1 MQMPGLPAPAAP
13 VTAPVPAEVPIPIGG
28 LPVPVPGQVPA
39 PLAASLPA
47 EVPVPVLQAPLLG
60 SSAATGGPAIAR
72 CRPVSRTAPGRTGR
86 STSVRPSRA
95 PQKTQKTQKSQ
106 QAKAVRVDAVQ
117 TDAAHSARDRR
128 TRKIVEVGTRGA
140 SFVFRHRA
148 GNAVIFLVLLVA
160 AAQLFVLQISDA
172 ATLRAQAA
180 GQLKVTDLEKA
191 VRGSVVDRNN
201 QQLAF
206 TTESRALTFQ
216 PKRIRQQLEEAK
228 KKNSAAPD
236 PQQRLRDIAKEVAG
250 KLNNKPD
257 YQTVLKK
264 LQSDENFAYL
274 ARAVD
279 PAIAGVIS
287 EKYPEV
293 GSERQDLRQYPGGS
307 LAANVV
313 GGIDWDGHGLLG
325 LEESLDSVLSGTDGA
340 VTYDRGSDGVVIP
353 GSYRNRHR
361 SVNGSTVQLTID
373 DDIQFYVQQQVQQAK
388 NLSGAHDVSA
398 VVLDAKTG
406 EVLAMANDNTFDPSQ
421 DIGRQADKQLGNL
434 VVSSPFEPGSV
445 NKVITASSVIEYGL
459 SNPDEVLQVP
469 GAIQMGGV
477 TIHDAWDHGVMPYTT
492 TGVFG
497 KSSNVGTLML
507 AQRVGPERFYDMVRK
522 FGLGQRAN
530 VGLPGESAG
539 LVPPV
544 DQWSGSTFSN
554 LPIGQGLSMT
564 LLQMTGM
571 YQAIAN
577 DGLRMP
583 PRIIKATIGPD
594 GSRDRRTASRRYSG
608 GFSADRPDCAAD
620 VAGCRATRPDG
631 LPAGHGPGGRGAG
644 ISDGRQDRDRPAN
657 QPRVRL
663 LLRQRLLDH
672 LRRDGHRRRSALR
685 DRPDDGQPGAQC
697 GRLGRTLGGPAVPQH
712 RRLADAAG
720 ERAAVTRSGAAADL
734 AGHLSKSTVKPLGL
748 PTCVPGGRTC
758 GRVVPRT

>member
-1 MQMPGLPAPAAP
+1 M
-13 VTAPVPAEVPIPIGG
+13 
-28 LPVPVPGQVPA
+28 
-39 PLAASLPA
+39 
-47 EVPVPVLQAPLLG
+47 
-60 SSAATGGPAIAR
+60 
-72 CRPVSRTAPGRTGR
+72 SRAAPGRARR
-86 STSVRPSRA
+86 SPSVRPARN
-95 PQKTQKTQKSQ
+95 PRKPQ
-106 QAKAVRVDAVQ
+106 QAKAVRAD
-117 TDAAHSARDRR
+117 TFRDDAAHSARDRR

-140 SFVFRHRA
+140 SFAFRHRA
-148 GNAVIFLVLLVA
+148 GNAVIFMVLLVA

-180 GQLKVTDLEKA
+180 GQLKVTDVEKA

-257 YQTVLKK
+257 FQTVLKK
-264 LQSDENFAYL
+264 LQSDDNFAYL

-279 PAIAGVIS
+279 PAIAGAIS

-307 LAANVV
+307 LAANIV

-388 NLSGAHDVSA
+388 NLSGAHNVSA

-421 DIGRQADKQLGNL
+421 DIGRQGDKQLGNL

-539 LVPPV
+539 LVPPI

-571 YQAIAN
+571 YQAVAN

-583 PRIIKATIGPD
+583 PRIIKATIAPD
-594 GSRDRRTASRRYSG
+594 GSRTEEPRPEGIRVVSAQTAQTVRQML
-608 GFSADRPDCAAD
+608 
-620 VAGCRATRPDG
+620 RAVV
-631 LPAGHGPGGRGAG
+631 
-644 ISDGRQDRDRPAN
+644 QRDPMGY
-657 QPRVRL
+657 Q
-663 LLRQRLLDH
+663 Q
-672 LRRDGHRRRSALR
+672 G
-685 DRPDDGQPGAQC
+685 
-697 GRLGRTLGGPAVPQH
+697 TGPA
-712 RRLADAAG
+712 
-720 ERAAVTRSGAAADL
+720 AAVPGYQIAGKTGTAQQINPACGCYFDNVYWITFAGMATVDNPRYVIGLMMDNPERNADGTPGHSAASL
-734 AGHLSKSTVKPLGL
+734 FHNIAGWLMQRENVPLSPDPGPLLTLQG
-748 PTCVPGGRTC
+748 T
-758 GRVVPRT
+758 

>member
-1 MQMPGLPAPAAP
+1 MRRNDAKGARPTQLK
-13 VTAPVPAEVPIPIGG
+13 
-28 LPVPVPGQVPA
+28 
-39 PLAASLPA
+39 
-47 EVPVPVLQAPLLG
+47 G
-60 SSAATGGPAIAR
+60 SARGPR
-72 CRPVSRTAPGRTGR
+72 K
-86 STSVRPSRA
+86 
-95 PQKTQKTQKSQ
+95 PQKAR
-106 QAKAVRVDAVQ
+106 QAKDIREPKRFRKGKEAKKSGALVRADAMPEG
-117 TDAAHSARDRR
+117 HSATDRR
-128 TRKIVEVGTRGA
+128 TRQLVEVATRGA

-148 GNAVIFLVLLVA
+148 GNVVIFALMMVA
-160 AAQLFVLQISDA
+160 ATQLFILQVTDA
-172 ATLRAQAA
+172 PTLRAQAA
-180 GQLKVTDLEKA
+180 GQLKVTDVAKA
-191 VRGSVVDRNN
+191 VRGSIVDRNN
-201 QQLAF
+201 DQLAF
-206 TTESRALTFQ
+206 TIESRALTFQ

-236 PQQRLRDIAKEVAG
+236 PQQRLQDIAKEVSSR
-250 KLNNKPD
+250 LNNKPD
-257 YQTVLKK
+257 YPTVLKK
-264 LQSDENFAYL
+264 LQSNDNFVYL

-279 PAIAGVIS
+279 PAIASAIS
-287 EKYPEV
+287 DKYPEV

-325 LEESLDSVLSGTDGA
+325 LEDSLDSVLSGTDGS

-361 SVNGSTVQLTID
+361 AVNGSTVQLTID

-388 NLSGAHDVSA
+388 NLSGAHNVSA

-421 DIGRQADKQLGNL
+421 DIGRQGDRQLGNL

-459 SNPDEVLQVP
+459 TNPDEVLQVP
-469 GAIQMGGV
+469 GSIQMGGV
-477 TIHDAWDHGVMPYTT
+477 TVHDAWEHGVMPYTT

-522 FGLGQRAN
+522 FGLGQRTG

-564 LLQMTGM
+564 LLQMAGM
-571 YQAIAN
+571 YQTIAN

-583 PRIIKATIGPD
+583 PRIIKATIAPD
-594 GSRDRRTASRRYSG
+594 GTRTEEPRPEGVRAVSPQTAQTVRQILRAVVQRDPMGYQQGT
-608 GFSADRPDCAAD
+608 
-620 VAGCRATRPDG
+620 
-631 LPAGHGPGGRGAG
+631 
-644 ISDGRQDRDRPAN
+644 
-657 QPRVRL
+657 
-663 LLRQRLLDH
+663 
-672 LRRDGHRRRSALR
+672 
-685 DRPDDGQPGAQC
+685 
-697 GRLGRTLGGPAVPQH
+697 GPA
-712 RRLADAAG
+712 
-720 ERAAVTRSGAAADL
+720 AAVPGYQMAGKTGTAQQINPGCGCYFDDVYWITFAGMATADNPRYVIGLMMDNPGRNADGTPGHSAAPL
-734 AGHLSKSTVKPLGL
+734 FHNIAGWLMQRENVPLSPDPGPPLTL
-748 PTCVPGGRTC
+748 QAT
-758 GRVVPRT
+758 